1 MEQIKNQI
9 SNAIPIPEFKAE
21 DFLLSSTPYEWLYK
35 YKKDAF
41 EHERM
46 LTLMC
51 SYAKSVGV
59 SNFKKLYAQYTT
71 SLKQAIADVYV
82 NNATDFSG
90 QPLEL
95 DAGDWQCDDYGVSI
109 KTGFG
114 DEQACCHPIMPA
126 ERLVNIDTGEEK
138 VVLAYSKGK
147 KWRTVVVSKDIT
159 ANANKITQ
167 LAARG
172 IAVTSENA
180 RLLVRYLSEIENLN
194 YDRIPEY
201 NSVTR
206 LGYINGDGFA
216 PYVDGLVFDG
226 DLTFKNIYK
235 SVTDAG
241 SFDSWLS
248 IAQECRQNSVAA
260 KTILAASFASV
271 LVQPL
276 NTLPFFVHLWGVDSG
291 TGKTVGLMLAA
302 SVWSNPE
309 LGQYIQTFNATE
321 VGHERLAAFLNS
333 LPMCI
338 DELQLAKDKRGNTKF
353 NIYTLAQGVGR
364 TRGNKYGGLDITPT
378 WGNCILTTGES
389 PLATYSDGA
398 GALNRVLEIECK
410 TNFKVIEDGQ
420 KVAGALKKNYGFAG
434 KMFVAALADNSRL
447 DLLQAKYNKLFAELQ
462 NKNATEKQAMAAA
475 LIILADELATA
486 MFFNDNPLTIDELS
500 TFLKTNETVSLGKR
514 GYELICD
521 WISQNVN
528 RFNVEENNGEV
539 FGIIEQDT
547 AGIDWAYINVKKF
560 REVVEG
566 EGISSQS
573 LLSWLKERQLI
584 KTYDGRH
591 TVLRRIK
598 NVVTRCVALQIPQI
612 PCENFVEFD
621 EESEFL

>member
-1 MEQIKNQI
+1 MEQVKDMI
-9 SNAIPIPEFKAE
+9 SNTIPEFKAE
-21 DFLLSSTPYEWLYK
+21 DFLLSSAPYEWLYK

-59 SNFKKLYAQYTT
+59 PNFKKLYVKYTT
-71 SLKQAIADVYV
+71 SLKQAIADVYI
-82 NNATDFSG
+82 NNVTDFSG

-114 DEQACCHPIMPA
+114 DEQACCHPIMPI
-126 ERLVNIDTGEEK
+126 ERLANIDTGEEK
-138 VVLAYSKGK
+138 IVLAYSKGK
-147 KWRTVVVSKDIT
+147 KWRTVVVSKDII

-167 LAARG
+167 LATRG

-180 RLLVRYLSEIENLN
+180 RLLVRYLSDMENLN
-194 YDRIPEY
+194 YDRIPEHS
-201 NSVTR
+201 SVTR

-226 DLTFKNIYK
+226 DLAFKNIYR
-235 SVTDAG
+235 SVTAAG
-241 SFDSWLS
+241 DFDSWLN
-248 IAQECRQNSVAA
+248 IAQECRQNSIAA
-260 KTILAASFASV
+260 KIILAASFASV

-276 NTLPFFVHLWGVDSG
+276 NALPFFVHLWGVDSG

-302 SVWSNPE
+302 SVWGNPE
-309 LGQYIQTFNATE
+309 RGQYIQTFNATE

-333 LPMCI
+333 LPICI
-338 DELQLAKDKRGNTKF
+338 DELQLAKDKRGNTRF
-353 NIYTLAQGVGR
+353 NVYALAQGVGR
-364 TRGNKYGGLDITPT
+364 TRGNKSGGLDITPT

-398 GALNRVLEIECK
+398 GALNRVLEVESK
-410 TNFKVIEDGQ
+410 ADFKVIEDGP
-420 KVAGALKKNYGFAG
+420 KVASTLKKNYGFAG
-434 KMFVAALADNSRL
+434 KMFVTALADNPRI

-500 TFLKTNETVSLGKR
+500 TFLKTSEAVSLGER

-528 RFNVEENNGEV
+528 RFNAGEDNNGEL
-539 FGIIEQDT
+539 FGIIEQDA

-560 REVVEG
+560 REAVEN

-598 NVVTRCVALQIPQI
+598 NVVTRCISLQIPQ
-612 PCENFVEFD
+612 ENFVTFD
-621 EESEFL
+621 ELEEFL

>member
-1 MEQIKNQI
+1 MEQVKDMI
-9 SNAIPIPEFKAE
+9 SNTIPEFKAE
-21 DFLLSSTPYEWLYK
+21 DFLLSSAPYEWLYK

-41 EHERM
+41 GHERM

-59 SNFKKLYAQYTT
+59 PNFKKLYVKYTT
-71 SLKQAIADVYV
+71 SLKQAIADVYI
-82 NNATDFSG
+82 NNVTDFSG

-114 DEQACCHPIMPA
+114 DEQACCHPIMPI
-126 ERLVNIDTGEEK
+126 ERLANIDTGEEK
-138 VVLAYSKGK
+138 IVLAYSKGK
-147 KWRTVVVSKDIT
+147 KWRTVVVSKDII

-180 RLLVRYLSEIENLN
+180 RLLVRYLSDMENLN
-194 YDRIPEY
+194 YDRIPEHS
-201 NSVTR
+201 SVTR

-226 DLTFKNIYK
+226 DLAFKNIYR
-235 SVTDAG
+235 SVTAAG
-241 SFDSWLS
+241 DFDSWLN
-248 IAQECRQNSVAA
+248 IAQECRQNSIAA
-260 KTILAASFASV
+260 KIILAASFASV

-276 NTLPFFVHLWGVDSG
+276 NALPFFVHLWGVDSG

-302 SVWSNPE
+302 SVWGNPE
-309 LGQYIQTFNATE
+309 RGQYVQTFNATE

-333 LPMCI
+333 LPICI
-338 DELQLAKDKRGNTKF
+338 DELQLAKDKRGNTRF
-353 NIYTLAQGVGR
+353 NVYALAQGVGR
-364 TRGNKYGGLDITPT
+364 TRGNKSGGLDITPT

-398 GALNRVLEIECK
+398 GALNRVLEVECK
-410 TNFKVIEDGQ
+410 ADFKVIEDGP
-420 KVAGALKKNYGFAG
+420 KVASTLKKNYGFAG
-434 KMFVAALADNSRL
+434 KMFVTALADNPRI

-462 NKNATEKQAMAAA
+462 NKNATGKQAMAAA

-500 TFLKTNETVSLGKR
+500 TFLKTSEAVSLGER

-528 RFNVEENNGEV
+528 RFNAGEDNNGEL
-539 FGIIEQDT
+539 FGIIEQDA
-547 AGIDWAYINVKKF
+547 AGIDWAYINAKKF
-560 REVVEG
+560 REAVEN

-598 NVVTRCVALQIPQI
+598 NVVTRCISLQIPR
-612 PCENFVEFD
+612 ENFVTFD
-621 EESEFL
+621 ELEEFL

>member
-9 SNAIPIPEFKAE
+9 SNAIPEFKTE

-35 YKKDAF
+35 YKKNAF

-95 DAGDWQCDDYGVSI
+95 DTGDWQCDDYGVSI

-114 DEQACCHPIMPA
+114 EEQACCHPIMPV

-138 VVLAYSKGK
+138 IVLAYSKGK

-180 RLLVRYLSEIENLN
+180 RLLVRYLSETENLN

-206 LGYINGDGFA
+206 LGYINDDGFA

-235 SVTDAG
+235 SVTAAG

-260 KTILAASFASV
+260 KIILAASFASV

-276 NTLPFFVHLWGVDSG
+276 NALPFFVHLWGVDSG

-302 SVWSNPE
+302 SVWGNPE

-338 DELQLAKDKRGNTKF
+338 DELQLAKDKRGNPRV
-353 NIYTLAQGVGR
+353 NVYALAQGVGR
-364 TRGNKYGGLDITPT
+364 TRGNKSGGLDITPT

-398 GALNRVLEIECK
+398 GALNRVLEVECK
-410 TNFKVIEDGQ
+410 ADFKVIEDGP
-420 KVAGALKKNYGFAG
+420 KVASTLKKNYGFAG
-434 KMFVAALADNSRL
+434 KMFVTALADNPRI
-447 DLLQAKYNKLFAELQ
+447 DLLQAKYNKLFADLQ
-462 NKNATEKQAMAAA
+462 SKNTTDKQAMAAA
-475 LIILADELATA
+475 LIILADELTTS

-500 TFLKTNETVSLGKR
+500 TFLKTSEAVSLGER

-528 RFNVEENNGEV
+528 RFNAGEDNNGEV
-539 FGIIEQDT
+539 FGTIEQDMS
-547 AGIDWAYINVKKF
+547 GIDWAYINAKKF
-560 REVVEG
+560 REVAEN

-573 LLSWLKERQLI
+573 LLSWLKEKRLI
-584 KTYDGRH
+584 KTDDKRYTILH
-591 TVLRRIK
+591 RIK
-598 NVVTRCVALQIPQI
+598 NVVTRCVVLQIPR
-612 PCENFVEFD
+612 ENFVEFD

>member
-1 MEQIKNQI
+1 MEQVKDMI
-9 SNAIPIPEFKAE
+9 SNTIPEFKAE
-21 DFLLSSTPYEWLYK
+21 DFLLSSAPYEWLYK

-114 DEQACCHPIMPA
+114 EEQACYHPIMPV

-172 IAVTSENA
+172 IAVTSENS
-180 RLLVRYLSEIENLN
+180 RLMVRYLSDIESLN
-194 YDRIPEY
+194 YERIPEH

-206 LGYINGDGFA
+206 LGYIKGEGFS
-216 PYVDGLVFDG
+216 PYVDNLVFDG
-226 DLTFKNIYK
+226 DLSFKNLYQ
-235 SVTDAG
+235 SVSSAG
-241 SFDSWLS
+241 DFEKW
-248 IAQECRQNSVAA
+248 IETAQECRADSISA
-260 KTILAASFASV
+260 KIILAASFASV

-302 SVWSNPE
+302 SVWGNPE
-309 LGQYIQTFNATE
+309 RGQYVQTFNATE

-338 DELQLAKDKRGNTKF
+338 DELQLAKDKRGNTNF
-353 NIYTLAQGVGR
+353 NIYSLAQGVGR
-364 TRGNKYGGLDITPT
+364 TRGNKSGGLDITPT

-389 PLATYSDGA
+389 PLAVYSDGA
-398 GALNRVLEIECK
+398 GALNRVIEIECK
-410 TNFKVIEDGQ
+410 SDCKVISNGI
-420 KVAGALKKNYGFAG
+420 KVSGTLKKNYGFAG
-434 KMFVAALADNSRL
+434 RKFIETLTNNPQIDI
-447 DLLQAKYNKLFAELQ
+447 LQSEYNRLFAEFQ
-462 NKNATEKQAMAAA
+462 SKDATEKQAMAAA
-475 LIILADELATA
+475 LIVLADKLATT
-486 MFFNDNPLTIDELS
+486 MFFDDKPLTVDEVS
-500 TFLKTNETVSLGKR
+500 EFLKTASMVSLGQR
-514 GYELICD
+514 GYDFLCG

-528 RFNVEENNGEV
+528 RFNAGEENTGEV
-539 FGIIEQDT
+539 FGIIEEDK
-547 AGIDWAYINVKKF
+547 AGVEWAFINAKKF
-560 REVVEG
+560 RDVVES

-573 LLSWLKERQLI
+573 LLSWLKEKRLI
-584 KTYDGRH
+584 KYTDIKGNKH
-591 TVLRRIK
+591 NTVQRRIK
-598 NVVTRCVALQIPQI
+598 NTVTRCIALQLPT
-612 PCENFVEFD
+612 EEFVNFD
-621 EESEFL
+621 EYDTVL

>member
-9 SNAIPIPEFKAE
+9 SNAIPEFKAE

-109 KTGFG
+109 KIGFG
-114 DEQACCHPIMPA
+114 NEQACCHPIMPI

-138 VVLAYSKGK
+138 LTLAYSKGK

-167 LAARG
+167 LATRG

-241 SFDSWLS
+241 SFDSWLN
-248 IAQECRQNSVAA
+248 IAQECRQNSIAA
-260 KTILAASFASV
+260 KIILAASFASV

-276 NTLPFFVHLWGVDSG
+276 NALPFFVHLWGVDSG

-302 SVWSNPE
+302 SVWGNPE
-309 LGQYIQTFNATE
+309 RGQYIQTFNATE

-333 LPMCI
+333 LPICI

-353 NIYTLAQGVGR
+353 NIYSLAQGVGR
-364 TRGNKYGGLDITPT
+364 TRGNKSGGLDITPT

-398 GALNRVLEIECK
+398 GALNRVLEVECK
-410 TNFKVIEDGQ
+410 ADFKVIEDGP
-420 KVAGALKKNYGFAG
+420 KVASTLKKNYGFAG
-434 KMFVAALADNSRL
+434 KMFVTALADNPRI

-500 TFLKTNETVSLGKR
+500 TFLKTTETVSLGRR

-528 RFNVEENNGEV
+528 RFNAGEDNNGEV

-547 AGIDWAYINVKKF
+547 AGIDWAYINTKKF

-573 LLSWLKERQLI
+573 LLSWLKEKRLI

-598 NVVTRCVALQIPQI
+598 NVVTRCISLQI

>member
-114 DEQACCHPIMPA
+114 DEQACCHPIMPI
-126 ERLVNIDTGEEK
+126 ERLANIDTGEEK
-138 VVLAYSKGK
+138 IVLAYSKGK
-147 KWRTVVVSKDIT
+147 KWRTVVVSKDII

-194 YDRIPEY
+194 YDRIPEHS
-201 NSVTR
+201 SVTR

-226 DLTFKNIYK
+226 DLAFKNIYR
-235 SVTDAG
+235 SVTAAG
-241 SFDSWLS
+241 DFDSWLN
-248 IAQECRQNSVAA
+248 IAQECRQNSIAA
-260 KTILAASFASV
+260 KIILAASFASV

-276 NTLPFFVHLWGVDSG
+276 NALPFFVHLWGVDSG

-302 SVWSNPE
+302 SVWGNPE
-309 LGQYIQTFNATE
+309 RGQYVQTFNATE

-333 LPMCI
+333 LPICI
-338 DELQLAKDKRGNTKF
+338 DELQLAKDKRGNTRF
-353 NIYTLAQGVGR
+353 NVYALAQGVGR
-364 TRGNKYGGLDITPT
+364 TRGNKSGGLDITPT

-398 GALNRVLEIECK
+398 RALNRVLEVECK
-410 TNFKVIEDGQ
+410 ADFKVIEDGP
-420 KVAGALKKNYGFAG
+420 KVASTLKKNYGFAG
-434 KMFVAALADNSRL
+434 KMFVAALADNPRI

-500 TFLKTNETVSLGKR
+500 TFLKTNETVSLGRR

-528 RFNVEENNGEV
+528 RFNASEDNNGEL
-539 FGIIEQDT
+539 FGIIEQDA
-547 AGIDWAYINVKKF
+547 AGIDWAYINAKKF
-560 REVVEG
+560 REAVEN

-573 LLSWLKERQLI
+573 LLSWLKEKRLI

-598 NVVTRCVALQIPQI
+598 NVVTRCISLQI

>member
-434 KMFVAALADNSRL
+434 KMFVAALADNPRL